1 MRLLLHRAANGTVKL
16 VQQVYLGSDGS
27 TTTAA
32 TAQTLFPATLKPTKR
47 LSAAQF
53 PSDFVATGTGSLA
66 PTGTL
71 SFTVPLGYDSDSN
84 PFVHRYHPD
93 HDNLDPL
100 FGTKLAAGKESWTV
114 NRAIT
119 LTFATSLPSVMDP
132 AWGVSMLGGTY
143 SETVT
148 GLRATPISTA
158 GTFILYRVANSAA
171 LLTPTP

>member
-1 MRLLLHRAANGTVKL
+1 M
-16 VQQVYLGSDGS
+16 S

-32 TAQTLFPATLKPTKR
+32 TAETLFPATLKPTKR
-47 LSAAQF
+47 ISAAQF

-71 SFTVPLGYDSDSN
+71 SFTVPLGYDADTN

-100 FGTKLAAGKESWTV
+100 FGTKLGVGKESWTV

-119 LTFATSLPSVMDP
+119 LTFATSLPEVTDP

-148 GLRATPISTA
+148 GLRATPARAVT
-158 GTFILYRVANSAA
+158 
-171 LLTPTP
+171 TPTLSASSSVKYAKSCGSATATTRPPGRGRDTRREAP